1 MAGASFTVKVKDF
14 DGKPI
19 SSLFERLRSAGA
31 DARLVF
37 ADVGEE
43 LLITHRARFAAQQS
57 PDGERW
63 QELSPAYS
71 RRKKKNTSRIL
82 RLDGFLEDLMRW
94 QATAARLSF
103 GTDRIYGATHQFG
116 DDSRNIP
123 ARPYLGISD
132 DDRSRII
139 RVLERHLRQVIEGR

>member
-1 MAGASFTVKVKDF
+1 MAGTSFTVKIVNF
-14 DGKPI
+14 NGKPI
-19 SSLFERLRSAGA
+19 ADLFDRLRAVRA
-31 DARLVF
+31 DTRLAL
-37 ADVGEE
+37 ADIGEE

-116 DDSRNIP
+116 DAGRNIP
-123 ARPYLGISD
+123 ARPYLGLSD

-139 RVLERHLRQVIEGR
+139 RVLERHLRRATEGR